1 MDNSPSICNEPSFHV
16 EREIFSQNLD
26 VFDSRF
32 KSKNNLLKSRSPSLV
47 ERTEENLETTTEE
60 LSDVINTEN
69 ASIPSAVGRNIIL
82 TRKRSIVIKRKRQM
96 DTTMPQNAIN
106 SLNPRQM
113 KDVDFEKVANLL

>member
-47 ERTEENLETTTEE
+47 VRTEENLETTTEE